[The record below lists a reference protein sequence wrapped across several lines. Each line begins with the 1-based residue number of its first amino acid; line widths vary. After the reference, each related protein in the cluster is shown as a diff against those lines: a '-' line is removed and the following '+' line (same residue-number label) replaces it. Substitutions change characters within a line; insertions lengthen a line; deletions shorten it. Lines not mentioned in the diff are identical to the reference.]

1 MLVAVE
7 AKTSQGQILFDR
19 DASEYQESG
28 EYADDG
34 DSKCDNPRVAPEKKS
49 RRDSEEGAYLAD
61 GIIKIFKMG
70 FEG

>member
-34 DSKCDNPRVAPEKKS
+34 DSKCDNPRVAPEKKA
-49 RRDSEEGAYLAD
+49 EEILRKEH
-61 GIIKIFKMG
+61 IWLT
-70 FEG
+70 ES